1 MNSLE
6 GVNMIEIVK
15 NLFIDVQCLALE
27 YGFHCSQFL
36 ENAWVVVEVAQTIL
50 LVVGVRCG

>member
-1 MNSLE
+1 VNSLE